1 MRNFPKP
8 SFLGDE
14 SSAPTLAPSTSS
26 IMLASEKDFDGP
38 RSPITPMPPAS
49 PTHGTMSSDE
59 KERERGGR
67 ASTGDSAGEVE
78 DGQKPAPT
86 QDLRKTATVTTQSGR
101 PIEQVPTREDG
112 TPYPKGIKL
121 AVITIALCLAV
132 FLMALDNAIITTAI
146 PRITDQF
153 HSLEDVGWY
162 GSAYLL
168 TTAALQLLFG
178 KFYTFFSIKWI
189 YLIAIGLFELGSLI
203 CGVANSSLTLILGRA
218 IAGLGSAGLFS
229 GSLIILAHS
238 VPMATRPLYTG
249 LIGSMYGIASVAGPL
264 LGGVFTD
271 RVTWR
276 WCFYINLPIGAIT
289 IVVIALWFEDPK
301 RQGPDASQSP
311 QTWRQRLMHFDP
323 IGTMLF
329 MPAVISLLLALQWG
343 GTEHAWGSGR
353 IVALLVVF
361 GVLIAAWLYVQYR
374 QQDMATVPPRI
385 IGKRTVWSGSLYSF
399 CVGGAFLS
407 AVYFIPIWFQSVK
420 GATAVES
427 GVMNLPMLLAVVI
440 MSIVAGGAVTYWG
453 YYAPFMLLGTL
464 LTSVGF
470 GLISTWTQHTDR
482 PVWIGYQ
489 VLAGAGVG
497 LGMQQ
502 PLMAV
507 QTVLSIEDVP
517 TGTSVVVFLQTLGGA
532 LFVSICH
539 NVFTNRLVENL
550 TIIFPNVDVAS
561 VLRSGATNLAD
572 ALTPELVPVVLGAY
586 SSALT
591 RTFLVSAAL
600 SAISIIGSA
609 FIEWESVK
617 GKKVEMAMA

>member
-1 MRNFPKP
+1 M
-8 SFLGDE
+8 
-14 SSAPTLAPSTSS
+14 
-26 IMLASEKDFDGP
+26 
-38 RSPITPMPPAS
+38 
-49 PTHGTMSSDE
+49 
-59 KERERGGR
+59 
-67 ASTGDSAGEVE
+67 
-78 DGQKPAPT
+78 
-86 QDLRKTATVTTQSGR
+86 
-101 PIEQVPTREDG
+101 
-112 TPYPKGIKL
+112 
-121 AVITIALCLAV
+121 
-132 FLMALDNAIITTAI
+132 
-146 PRITDQF
+146 
-153 HSLEDVGWY
+153 GWY

-289 IVVIALWFEDPK
+289 IAVIALWFEDPK
-301 RQGPDASQSP
+301 RKGPDATQPS

-323 IGTMLF
+323 IGTLLF
-329 MPAVISLLLALQWG
+329 MPAVICLLLALQWG
-343 GTEHAWGSGR
+343 GTEYAWGSGR

-374 QQDMATVPPRI
+374 QQDLATVPPRI

-440 MSIVAGGAVTYWG
+440 MSVVAGGAVTYWG

-470 GLISTWTQHTDR
+470 GLISTWTQDTDR
-482 PVWIGYQ
+482 PIWIGYQ

-550 TIIFPNVDVAS
+550 TVILPNVDVAS
-561 VLRSGATNLAD
+561 VLRSGATGLASS
-572 ALTPELVPVVLGAY
+572 LTPELLPVVLGAY

-617 GKKVEMAMA
+617 GKNVEMAMA